1 MTQQRRLRILGLDP
15 AAAGATGY
23 GVVESDGRTS
33 RALTFGAMKPR
44 RTAQS
49 ALRLREI
56 HARVAEL
63 IEQHA
68 PDVVALESVFS
79 ALNVRTALLLSE
91 VRGVI
96 LLAAAE
102 RNIPV
107 HSYSPRE
114 VKSSVAGYGHASKEQ
129 VQQMV
134 RAELHLAEAPQ
145 PADAS
150 DALAVALCHVH
161 LSEANARIAAALG
174 PNVVLPARATRR
186 RSPWRAARIRA

>member
-1 MTQQRRLRILGLDP
+1 MSTPKPMRILGLDP
-15 AAAGATGY
+15 AAAGPTGY

-33 RALTFGAMKPR
+33 RALTFGAMKPK

-56 HARVAEL
+56 HARVAAL
-63 IEQHA
+63 IDEHA

-102 RNIPV
+102 RGIPV

-134 RAELHLAEAPQ
+134 RAELGLATPPQ

-150 DALAVALCHVH
+150 DALAVALCHIH
-161 LSEANARIAAALG
+161 LAEANARIAAALG
-174 PNVVLPARATRR
+174 PNVALPARASSR

>member
-174 PNVVLPARATRR
+174 PNVVLPAQATRR
-186 RSPWRAARIRA
+186 RSPLRAARIRA

>member
-1 MTQQRRLRILGLDP
+1 MKEPRRLRILGLDP
-15 AAAGATGY
+15 AAAGPTGY

-49 ALRLREI
+49 AVRLREI

-63 IEQHA
+63 MEEHA

-102 RNIPV
+102 RGIPV

-114 VKSSVAGYGHASKEQ
+114 VKSSVTGYGHASKEQ

-161 LSEANARIAAALG
+161 LAEANARIAAALG
-174 PNVVLPARATRR
+174 PDVSVPPRAASR
-186 RSPWRAARIRA
+186 RSPLRAARIRA